1 MESPYNQLVP
11 QLSMV
16 SAGQERQV
24 EEEPKEVNGEIATP
38 SARNDRQ
45 KRSAS
50 DKIAYMENGE
60 SR

>member
-1 MESPYNQLVP
+1 
-11 QLSMV
+11 MV
-16 SAGQERQV
+16 SAGQDRQV
-24 EEEPKEVNGEIATP
+24 AEDTKEVNGKIATT

-50 DKIAYMENGE
+50 DKIAYMEKGE